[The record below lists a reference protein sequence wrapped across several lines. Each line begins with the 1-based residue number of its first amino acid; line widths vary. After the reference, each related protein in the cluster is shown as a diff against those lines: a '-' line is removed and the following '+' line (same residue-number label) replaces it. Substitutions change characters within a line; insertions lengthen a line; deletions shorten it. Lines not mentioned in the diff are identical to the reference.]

1 MMTGTTMEALTR
13 VLAQSPEW
21 PTRSIIALLVTVL
34 AYIITIAHRPP
45 SRSRDDRSTPKPLA
59 SGYCPSFLSTWRF
72 FNNRHGF
79 YNEGVAASSTGNF
92 SLAVGPHHL
101 VGLSR
106 SAGREAFFHR
116 REMEMVEGFTV
127 FFPTVD
133 PSQIEPSTGWQGYQI
148 NAHIMRTMRTENIRR
163 CLSSMLAFA
172 ANAVTAQ
179 SGTSTLVDPFD
190 VADRLVFQFTMSAAG
205 FDDVRASSPS
215 LAGLGPALLRKI
227 EGSTSAG
234 RVLVPWLR
242 TPGYRR
248 RVAAIRELAG
258 YLGDAVRGSGR
269 KYLMAT
275 LFAAQINTPLMAVW
289 LLVYLSGNANW
300 MAQARAEIDA
310 VLTRYRSSPQETPV
324 HTLQRTPLETWES
337 DFPVLDLC
345 LRECIRMHL
354 TATTYR
360 RNCSDRD
367 IPIGETGEVIPG
379 GSYAFYILE
388 EAHANPAVYSDPG
401 TWDPARF
408 SPGRAEDKGT
418 PLAYLGWG
426 AGRHACLGMRLAK
439 LEVAVVVASF
449 VAAFDLTLCDQ
460 IGRPMDRVPKA
471 NRYSKSAHP
480 PAEEVRLRCCARS

>member
-1 MMTGTTMEALTR
+1 MEALTR

-21 PTRSIIALLVTVL
+21 STRSIIALLVTAL

-45 SRSRDDRSTPKPLA
+45 SRSRDDRSTPKPLTT
-59 SGYCPSFLSTWRF
+59 GYYYPSFLSTWRF

-92 SLAVGPHHL
+92 SHSVGPHHL
-101 VGLSR
+101 IGLSR

-163 CLSSMLAFA
+163 SLSSMLAFA
-172 ANAVTAQ
+172 ADAVAAHC
-179 SGTSTLVDPFD
+179 GTSSLVDPFD

-205 FDDVRASSPS
+205 FDDLRAGSPL
-215 LAGLGPALLRKI
+215 LAVLGPALLRKI

-248 RVAAIRELAG
+248 RVTAIRELAG
-258 YLGDAVRGSGR
+258 YLGDA
-269 KYLMAT
+269 YLMAT
-275 LFAAQINTPLMAVW
+275 LFAAQINTPLMAAW
-289 LLVYLSGNANW
+289 LLVYLSRNAHW
-300 MAQARAEIDA
+300 MTQVRTELDA
-310 VLTRYRSSPQETPV
+310 VLSRYRSSPQETPL
-324 HTLQRTPLETWES
+324 HILQRIPLETWES
-337 DFPVLDLC
+337 DLPVLELC

-360 RNCSDRD
+360 RNCSDRE

-379 GSYAFYILE
+379 GAYAFYILG
-388 EAHANPAVYSDPG
+388 EAHANPAVYSDHG

-408 SPGRAEDKGT
+408 SPGRAEDKGA
-418 PLAYLGWG
+418 PLAFLGWG
-426 AGRHACLGMRLAK
+426 AGRHACCESMLAK
-439 LEVAVVVASF
+439 IEVAVVVASF
-449 VAAFDLTLCDQ
+449 VATFDLMLCDQ
-460 IGRPMDRVPKA
+460 LGRPMDRVPKA
-471 NRYSKSAHP
+471 NRDSKSAHP
-480 PAEEVRLRCCARS
+480 PGEEVRLRCCARS